1 MTDDIRVI
9 IGDIADVSAR
19 VDAPVVIGGNRYEG
33 DYEVT
38 PSQTAQVLETAG
50 LLMTDNVT
58 VNPIPQNYGLITYDG
73 YGITVS

>member
-1 MTDDIRVI
+1 MILRI
-9 IGDIADVSAR
+9 IATV
-19 VDAPVVIGGNRYEG
+19 APVITARLTAQTAARGAESYAGAYT
-33 DYEVT
+33 VT